1 MARLRLIQVLFGA
14 GALLM
19 AACGGREVAEERIV
33 VVTEV
38 ITEVVEREG
47 QARPAAVRAVA
58 AEVVTEAV
66 TEVVLVELEQGSGEI
81 VAPVGADLLAA
92 LEWSGE
98 DALADAPLPIRQP
111 GRLIIKSATMAVT
124 VMETDQALERA
135 VQVAVDYGGYIISQR
150 VWDGSDKYRYATL
163 TLAVPVA
170 QFEAA
175 MRSLRTL
182 GTVSS
187 ETAAGQDV
195 TDEFVD
201 LNSRLGNLQATQQRL
216 RTFLDQ
222 ATTITET
229 LAVHEE
235 LRRVEDQIGLIQG
248 RMNYLQD
255 RALYS
260 TISLALNPWI
270 PTPTP
275 SLMPTV
281 TPTPTLTPTPTPTP
295 TATPAVWRPGETA
308 GTAAKQLQRS
318 SQSTADWLIY
328 NGIICGPWLLL
339 LGGLGWLGFRFWRR
353 LERQIDYRAG

>member
-1 MARLRLIQVLFGA
+1 MDTIRLTLVLFVA
-14 GALLM
+14 GSLLL
-19 AACGGREVAEERIV
+19 AACGGREVVEERV
-33 VVTEV
+33 VMVTEV

-47 QARPAAVRAVA
+47 GLFPAVVT
-58 AEVVTEAV
+58 EVVTEV
-66 TEVVLVELEQGSGEI
+66 VIVEVEQNGREI
-81 VAPVGADLLAA
+81 VAPIGADLLAA
-92 LEWSGE
+92 LEWSGDE
-98 DALADAPLPIRQP
+98 MLADAPLSIRQP
-111 GRLIIKSATMAVT
+111 GRLIIKSAAMAVT
-124 VMETDQALERA
+124 VTETDRALERA

-150 VWDGSDKYRYATL
+150 VWDGANQYRYATL

-182 GTVSS
+182 GSVAS

-195 TDEFVD
+195 SDEFVD

-216 RTFLDQ
+216 RTFLEQ

-229 LAVHEE
+229 LTVHEE

-255 RALYS
+255 RAAYS
-260 TISLALNPWI
+260 TISLELNPWI

-275 SLMPTV
+275 SLTPTV
-281 TPTPTLTPTPTPTP
+281 TPTSTPSP

-308 GTAAKQLQRS
+308 GTATRQLQRS
-318 SQSTADWLIY
+318 TQSTVDWLIF
-328 NGIICGPWLLL
+328 NGIVCGPWLLL
-339 LGGLGWLGFRFWRR
+339 LAGLGWLGFRFWRR

>member
-1 MARLRLIQVLFGA
+1 MNVIRLTLVLLVA
-14 GALLM
+14 GSLLM
-19 AACGGREVAEERIV
+19 AACAGQEVVEERVVTVREVV
-33 VVTEV
+33 
-38 ITEVVEREG
+38 TEVVEREG
-47 QARPAAVRAVA
+47 GLSSAVVT
-58 AEVVTEAV
+58 EVVTEV
-66 TEVVLVELEQGSGEI
+66 VIVEVAGGGELLE
-81 VAPVGADLLAA
+81 APVDADLLAA
-92 LEWSGE
+92 LEWSGDE
-98 DALADAPLPIRQP
+98 LLADAPLPIRLP
-111 GRLIIKSATMAVT
+111 GRLIIKNAAMAVT
-124 VMETDQALERA
+124 VTETDRALERA

-150 VWDGSDKYRYATL
+150 VWDGSNQYRYATL

-182 GTVSS
+182 GTVTG

-216 RTFLDQ
+216 RTFLEQ

-255 RALYS
+255 RAAYS
-260 TISLALNPWI
+260 TITLELNPWI

-275 SLMPTV
+275 SPTPTV
-281 TPTPTLTPTPTPTP
+281 TPTPTPSP
-295 TATPAVWRPGETA
+295 TATPAVWRPAETA
-308 GTAAKQLQRS
+308 GSAVTRLQRS
-318 SQSTADWLIY
+318 TQSTADWLIF
-328 NGIICGPWLLL
+328 NGIVCGPWLLL
-339 LGGLGWLGFRFWRR
+339 LAGLGWLGFRFWRR
-353 LERQIDYRAG
+353 LERHIDYRAGC